1 MTRYPKGGKGSKW
14 TIKELNAV
22 SADWKGDTLS
32 DTEGLSGDV
41 RVASSG
47 EVFFAFR
54 YGFRWLDKKAWHYCG
69 SYPSADMAAIRKERD
84 KAREL
89 VKAGIDPRASK
100 IAVKIEA
107 QAAVNAIIKADEQ
120 QRTEALTF
128 NDLYQ
133 TWIRDGVSRADGN
146 DYIIRTFK
154 KHALPSL

>member
-1 MTRYPKGGKGSKW
+1 MTRYPKDRKGSKW
-14 TIKELNAV
+14 TTKGLNAIG
-22 SADWKGDTLS
+22 AEWKGDTLS

-69 SYPSADMAAIRKERD
+69 SYPNSDLAAIRKERD

-120 QRTEALTF
+120 QRCGYSLRF
-128 NDLYQ
+128 
-133 TWIRDGVSRADGN
+133 SRN
-146 DYIIRTFK
+146 
-154 KHALPSL
+154 SLFSGF